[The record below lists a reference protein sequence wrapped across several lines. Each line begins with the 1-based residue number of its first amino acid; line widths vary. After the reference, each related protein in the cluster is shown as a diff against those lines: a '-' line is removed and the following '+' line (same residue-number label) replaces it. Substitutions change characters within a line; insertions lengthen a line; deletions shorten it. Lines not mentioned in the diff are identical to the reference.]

1 MAEGKV
7 LYRISGHEKFALREG
22 WISKGVLAIENNPR
36 IFLQSDVPETLGVGS
51 NMVKS
56 MRYWLKAFD
65 LIEEQVGIGAE
76 LKPLAKCIKA
86 HDFYCQDMFTLWLLH
101 SHLVKNIKYATSYY
115 MLFNNLEV
123 EDNTKEQVERAL
135 IYELE
140 KYAGATI
147 KEHTAKDDV
156 TVVLQMY
163 SKERSEDYDPEDKN
177 VSPLTSLGLL
187 MQSKG
192 KYTKKQPDLSKLSE
206 WVVLYE
212 LADTFEKINSD
223 SVSIDAL
230 YNGKNAI
237 GNIYNLTRVAL
248 NDYLDRIS
256 NMSYIKVD
264 RTAGLDMV
272 YRLFSES
279 ADEIIEKYYEGH
291 R

>member
-1 MAEGKV
+1 
-7 LYRISGHEKFALREG
+7 
-22 WISKGVLAIENNPR
+22 
-36 IFLQSDVPETLGVGS
+36 
-51 NMVKS
+51 
-56 MRYWLKAFD
+56 
-65 LIEEQVGIGAE
+65 
-76 LKPLAKCIKA
+76 
-86 HDFYCQDMFTLWLLH
+86 
-101 SHLVKNIKYATSYY
+101 

-192 KYTKKQPDLSKLSE
+192 KYTKKQPDLS
-206 WVVLYE
+206 
-212 LADTFEKINSD
+212 INSD

-279 ADEIIEKYYEGH
+279 ADGIIEKYYEGH
-291 R
+291 K